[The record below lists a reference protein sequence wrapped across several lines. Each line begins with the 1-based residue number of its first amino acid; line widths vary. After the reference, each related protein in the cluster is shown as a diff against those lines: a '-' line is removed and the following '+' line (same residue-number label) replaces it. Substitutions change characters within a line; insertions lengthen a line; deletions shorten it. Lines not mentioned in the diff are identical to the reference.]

1 MPEPT
6 WGQSNKRSRRSCR
19 TVGVTPESR
28 PSSSFSHHYA
38 CIRTA
43 HSFLHLLDM
52 KGRSTVKRHVHEY
65 MSMSENRHHY
75 LLLLMSYKRSE

>member
-19 TVGVTPESR
+19 TVMSR
-28 PSSSFSHHYA
+28 LNHVHLLLFFSLNYE
-38 CIRTA
+38 CIHTN

-52 KGRSTVKRHVHEY
+52 KRHSTVKRHVHNY
-65 MSMSENRHHY
+65 MYIYRKTAIIIRYYCCHTT
-75 LLLLMSYKRSE
+75 